1 MSPKTRNP
9 ILAALVAGL
18 SVSLAA
24 PMALAQGQAAQNCIL
39 LPDGTRQ
46 CNGTGPQG
54 QPPRGAAAQP
64 GQPGQ
69 GPGTFTHQGQPPRLG
84 QQGQT
89 PQGPGGFVQQ
99 GQQGQP
105 RQGQPSQGQ
114 PPMGRAPQGQP
125 QQGQQPQ
132 FGQQGQPGQGPGTFA
147 HQGQPPRLGQQGQ
160 PPQGPGG
167 FAPQGQGGFAQQGQP
182 GQPRWTPNAQPG
194 QGAGGFVQPG
204 QPGPGPRDFV
214 QVTPGRGMPELGS
227 SARRAPVFQQA
238 EHSRLP
244 PPPAHQHYR
253 VIDGTI
259 VRVDDTTL
267 QVVAIVGLLSAILN
281 SH

>member
-18 SVSLAA
+18 SVSLVA
-24 PMALAQGQAAQNCIL
+24 PMAMAQGQAAQNCIL

-46 CNGTGPQG
+46 CNGAGPQG

-64 GQPGQ
+64 GQQGQ
-69 GPGTFTHQGQPPRLG
+69 GPGTFTHQGEPPRLG
-84 QQGQT
+84 QQGQP

-105 RQGQPSQGQ
+105 
-114 PPMGRAPQGQP
+114 PMGRQP
-125 QQGQQPQ
+125 QQGQRPQ
-132 FGQQGQPGQGPGTFA
+132 TGQQGQPDQGPGTFA

-167 FAPQGQGGFAQQGQP
+167 FVQQGQGGFAQPGQP
-182 GQPRWTPNAQPG
+182 GQPRGTPSGQPG
-194 QGAGGFVQPG
+194 QGPGGSAQPG

-214 QVTPGRGMPELGS
+214 QVTPGRGMPELGA

>member
-18 SVSLAA
+18 SVSLVA
-24 PMALAQGQAAQNCIL
+24 PMAMAQGPNAQNCIL

-46 CNGTGPQG
+46 CTGTGPQAPQGQPGAQQPAGWMPQGQPGQGQPPQFGQQQGQPGQG
-54 QPPRGAAAQP
+54 QPPRM
-64 GQPGQ
+64 
-69 GPGTFTHQGQPPRLG
+69 
-84 QQGQT
+84 
-89 PQGPGGFVQQ
+89 

-105 RQGQPSQGQ
+105 PQVPGGFTR
-114 PPMGRAPQGQP
+114 QGQP
-125 QQGQQPQ
+125 QQGQPGQPPQ
-132 FGQQGQPGQGPGTFA
+132 FGQQGQPGQGQPGQGPGTYA

-167 FAPQGQGGFAQQGQP
+167 FAQQGQPQQGQP
-182 GQPRWTPNAQPG
+182 GQQPQFGQQGQPG
-194 QGAGGFVQPG
+194 QGPGGFAQMPG
-204 QPGPGPRDFV
+204 NAPQIGN
-214 QVTPGRGMPELGS
+214 

-238 EHSRLP
+238 MHSRLP

-253 VIDGTI
+253 VVDGTI

-267 QVVAIVGLLSAILN
+267 QIVAIVGLLSAILN
-281 SH
+281 SN